1 MDDGRAGHPGAR
13 AVQHVI
19 MAPGSDIE
27 NAQILLLLRV
37 VNHAQEMI
45 HR

>member
-19 MAPGSDIE
+19 MAPGSDTE

>member
-1 MDDGRAGHPGAR
+1 MDNGRSGHPGAR
-13 AVQHVI
+13 VVQHVI
-19 MAPGSDIE
+19 MAPGSDTE
-27 NAQILLLLRV
+27 SAQILLLLRV